1 MSGTSKGQL
10 GYSIAGVIFMA
21 IGLAVFAIRLV
32 HAGPYALPG
41 GAAFVGALLAIAL
54 GAYLLWP
61 SKPRFTGLVAIVL
74 ATFAGIRR
82 INHISASATRYMF
95 LSELAFRHDIR

>member
-54 GAYLLWP
+54 
-61 SKPRFTGLVAIVL
+61 VL
-74 ATFAGIRR
+74 ICSGRANPGSRV
-82 INHISASATRYMF
+82 
-95 LSELAFRHDIR
+95 